1 MIFLFTNK
9 LFEMKVIL
17 FALALVWSSSLLPLR
32 ADAQLKGVDGY
43 FRSSQNKDMVVS
55 FTAKDTL
62 VLAKLL
68 WNGNEVHLLPVS
80 GLSFISKE
88 SGDEGPINVLFHRDS
103 VSGVIDR
110 ADVKGN
116 GTWVRANDYKPV
128 EKKVMEHTAEQL
140 KPFEGLYQLDREE
153 GRYLQLF
160 VKGND
165 LILKQHWDGKELPF
179 VPESALGFYCRDM
192 PTFTLSFTRDQQGSV
207 TQVVAFGRD
216 RWVKTSAPVAGSG
229 QMKRYEGKF
238 QSADDPDNE
247 IRLVAT
253 DQGLTVVQLWDKKEI
268 PVRAL
273 AEGYFNNADLS
284 FAVQIVRDN
293 TGKVKQVV
301 LLGMQVFRP
310 VAK

>member
-1 MIFLFTNK
+1 MKIK
-9 LFEMKVIL
+9 LV
-17 FALALVWSSSLLPLR
+17 AVTLVWSVLFFSLR
-32 ADAQLKGVDGY
+32 ADAQLKGFDGY

-80 GLSFISKE
+80 GLSFVSKE

-116 GTWVRANDYKPV
+116 GSWERANDYKPV
-128 EKKVMEHTAEQL
+128 EKKVMDHTAEQL

-153 GRYLQLF
+153 GRYIQLF

-165 LILKQHWDGKELPF
+165 LILKQHWDARELPF
-179 VPESALGFYCRDM
+179 VPESALDFYCRDM
-192 PTFTLSFTRDQQGSV
+192 PAFTLNFTRDQQGAV

-216 RWVKTSAPVAGSG
+216 RWVRTKPPVFGAG
-229 QMKRYEGKF
+229 QLKQYEGKF

-268 PVRAL
+268 SVRAL
-273 AEGYFNNADLS
+273 TDGYFNNADLS
-284 FAVQIVRDN
+284 FAVQVDKDG
-293 TGKVKQVV
+293 TGKIKQVV

-310 VAK
+310 ATK

>member
-1 MIFLFTNK
+1 
-9 LFEMKVIL
+9 MKVKLVAVTLIL
-17 FALALVWSSSLLPLR
+17 SGLFLSLR
-32 ADAQLKGVDGY
+32 SDAQLKGVDGY

-68 WNGNEVHLLPVS
+68 WNGNEVHLVPVS
-80 GLSFISKE
+80 GLSFVSKE

-116 GTWVRANDYKPV
+116 GSWVRANDYRPV

-140 KPFEGLYQLDREE
+140 TPFEGLYQLDREE
-153 GRYLQLF
+153 GRYIQLF

-165 LILKQHWDGKELPF
+165 LILKQHWDGRELPF
-179 VPESALGFYCRDM
+179 VPESALDFYCRDM
-192 PTFTLSFTRDQQGSV
+192 PAFTLNFTRDQQGTV

-216 RWVKTSAPVAGSG
+216 RWVRTKPPVFGVG
-229 QMKRYEGKF
+229 QLKQYEGKF

-273 AEGYFNNADLS
+273 TDGYFNNADLS
-284 FAVQIVRDN
+284 FAVQVDKDG
-293 TGKVKQVV
+293 TGKIKQVV

-310 VAK
+310 ATK

>member
-1 MIFLFTNK
+1 
-9 LFEMKVIL
+9 MKAIL
-17 FALALVWSSSLLPLR
+17 FALVLVPGAMFFSLG
-32 ADAQLKGVDGY
+32 ADAQLKGFDGY

-55 FTAKDTL
+55 FTAKDTV

-110 ADVKGN
+110 VDVKGN
-116 GTWVRANDYKPV
+116 GSWVRANDYKPV
-128 EKKVMEHTAEQL
+128 EKKVMEHTAGQL
-140 KPFEGLYQLDREE
+140 KPFEGLYQLDGGE

-160 VKGND
+160 VKGDD
-165 LILKQHWDGKELPF
+165 LILKQHWDGRELPF
-179 VPESALGFYCRDM
+179 VPESALDFYCRDM
-192 PTFTLSFTRDQQGSV
+192 PSFTLRFTKDQQGSV
-207 TQVVAFGRD
+207 SQVVAFGRD
-216 RWVKTSAPVAGSG
+216 RWVRTRPPAVG
-229 QMKRYEGKF
+229 QMKQYEGKY

-247 IRLVAT
+247 IRLAAM
-253 DQGLTVVQLWDKKEI
+253 DEGLKVVQLWDKKEI

-273 AEGYFNNADLS
+273 ADGYFNNADLS
-284 FAVQIVRDN
+284 FAVQVVRDDA
-293 TGKVKQVV
+293 GKVKQVV